1 MPLPP
6 ITVLLTAS
14 GSPGTAALA
23 RALRENGERDI
34 RLVGTDMSD
43 RSIGRHVCDAF
54 HLVPAG
60 TEPGFAEA
68 IREVVG
74 REGVDAVLPQSS
86 YDLDGLAAEREGFS
100 ETRVLVSGPRTIRA
114 CNDKAECYD
123 ELHRIGVPAP
133 EFRRARGG
141 RAVEAAARELGYPER
156 AVCFKPA
163 VSSGSWTGT
172 SRIACVAAVPS
183 SEDAASTRR

>member
-60 TEPGFAEA
+60 KERTVS
-68 IREVVG
+68 IR
-74 REGVDAVLPQSS
+74 
-86 YDLDGLAAEREGFS
+86 F
-100 ETRVLVSGPRTIRA
+100 
-114 CNDKAECYD
+114 
-123 ELHRIGVPAP
+123 
-133 EFRRARGG
+133 
-141 RAVEAAARELGYPER
+141 
-156 AVCFKPA
+156 
-163 VSSGSWTGT
+163 
-172 SRIACVAAVPS
+172 
-183 SEDAASTRR
+183 